1 MESLDLKQ
9 SWYLCV
15 SDEYD
20 AFCKKVDGKTF
31 AKSLFQTFEMY

>member
-9 SWYLCV
+9 SWYLCI

-20 AFCKKVDGKTF
+20 AFCKKVDGKTHF
-31 AKSLFQTFEMY
+31 AKYLVTYSF